1 LDGRHAH
8 AASDPLAAIR
18 PSPDR
23 RVARAGVRQGFPVAF
38 DLIRGG
44 LSREVEELRL
54 VSQAQKCVIGTEILM
69 SGNNALFVDSDIVFG
84 VVRQMSGA
92 I

>member
-1 LDGRHAH
+1 LGGRHAH
-8 AASDPLAAIR
+8 AASDPLAAMR
-18 PSPDR
+18 PSVTAALRAPAFGKLSCGFRPDSW
-23 RVARAGVRQGFPVAF
+23 RVK
-38 DLIRGG
+38 
-44 LSREVEELRL
+44 REVEELRL